1 MRTHY
6 LSDQDIGVG
15 FFALM
20 AKALTLSPPAPE
32 KAPDPA
38 VAEVAKPEP
47 GRGLFDRLDA
57 WFWEQDQRAREAYLG
72 KSKDVYELEA
82 RIRDLERGVNSRC
95 N

>member
-1 MRTHY
+1 MRTHD
-6 LSDQDIGVG
+6 LSHEAIGVG
-15 FFALM
+15 FFSLM
-20 AKALTLSPPAPE
+20 AKALTLSPHAPDKAPAP
-32 KAPDPA
+32 AG
-38 VAEVAKPEP
+38 AEVANPEP
-47 GRGLFDRLDA
+47 SRGLFDRLDA